1 MYLFAPSWAASAL
14 SLAESDEL
22 RITTGTSFQA
32 GFARIR
38 SRISRP
44 VFLGKFKSRMARAG
58 QPSVPAPISSRNR
71 RALSPSTATNS
82 SQSTLCSSSAN
93 RRRSTS
99 PGLSS
104 ARKIQGGGEV
114 SSVSVRLPIRY
125 REMEG
130 SALSERGFD
139 PDSSS
144 IAFDNLLA
152 DCQAKPSS
160 AILGAGM

>member
-1 MYLFAPSWAASAL
+1 MYLSAPSWAASAL

-32 GFARIR
+32 GFSRIR
-38 SRISRP
+38 CRTSRP
-44 VFLGKFKSRMARAG
+44 VFLGKFKSRMASAG
-58 QPSVPAPISSRNR
+58 QPSVPAPMSSRNL
-71 RALSPSTATNS
+71 RALSPSAATNS
-82 SQSTLCSSSAN
+82 SHSTLCSSSAT

-104 ARKIQGGGEV
+104 ARKIQGGEEV

-130 SALSERGFD
+130 SALSESGFH
-139 PDSSS
+139 PDSSP

-160 AILGAGM
+160 AVFGAGV